1 MYYFSSIVLALL
13 VQRLTPNSMV
23 QTWKSPCCL
32 MFCGF
37 LSKCRIKQNPLIG
50 RVMKDP
56 NSVACIPYRPKPIQS
71 FSHHDSSNPISQIT
85 SQLTALGST
94 SVGLGLFLRDS
105 RLKHQHRLVQLST
118 MRTVNPDVLGP
129 QSLLGLNGDSPTMI
143 QVIFGE
149 GSGDGERL
157 DVVSRQIGRIRT
169 LRRSRGRRWRAA
181 ALALALALALILG
194 RVRVAVLWD
203 CLTHGSLL

>member
-1 MYYFSSIVLALL
+1 MQNKAEPVDWPCHERPQPCRVCSILAQAHSIIFPSRLL
-13 VQRLTPNSMV
+13 
-23 QTWKSPCCL
+23 
-32 MFCGF
+32 
-37 LSKCRIKQNPLIG
+37 I
-50 RVMKDP
+50 
-56 NSVACIPYRPKPIQS
+56 
-71 FSHHDSSNPISQIT
+71 PISQIT

-94 SVGLGLFLRDS
+94 SVRLGLFLRDP

-129 QSLLGLNGDSPTMI
+129 QSLLGLNGDSTTMI

-181 ALALALALALILG
+181 ALALALALILG
-194 RVRVAVLWD
+194 RVRVAVLRD
-203 CLTHGSLL
+203 RLTHGSLL